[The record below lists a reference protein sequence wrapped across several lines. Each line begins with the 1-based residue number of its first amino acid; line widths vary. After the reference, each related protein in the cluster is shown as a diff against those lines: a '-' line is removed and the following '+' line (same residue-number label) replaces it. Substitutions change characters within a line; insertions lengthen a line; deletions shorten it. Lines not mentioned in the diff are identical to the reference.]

1 MARMTYVIRDGKL
14 VEKHLAAPLAAPL
27 ASNGT
32 PAILGDIE
40 PFVSPIDGSVI
51 TGRAALRAHCQQHG
65 VVPTA
70 ELKGLPPKL
79 MNQEYKIP
87 EEQRRA
93 TREYIAYQLSTR
105 RN

>member
-14 VEKHLAAPLAAPL
+14 VEKHLATPL
-27 ASNGT
+27 ASNSA
-32 PAILGDIE
+32 PAVLGDIE

-51 TGRAALRAHCQQHG
+51 TGRASLRAHCKHHG

-70 ELKGLPPKL
+70 DLAGLPPKP

-93 TREYIAYQLSTR
+93 TREYIAYQLNTR